1 MTTRNLLLFP
11 AAFALLALTCA
22 RAADAGY
29 TLGVPGAPTL
39 RMSADAGDNA
49 WLSANPNYPAMAIV
63 APGGADAT
71 SLRTE
76 AGADP
81 MKLVSSEAGFPIER
95 TKPEYYLG
103 DVIEPPNNVN
113 WAATYDKFLSDH
125 TDAMYKFAF
134 IPKLILIVY

>member
-71 SLRTE
+71 S
-76 AGADP
+76 
-81 MKLVSSEAGFPIER
+81 SERRPAPTR
-95 TKPEYYLG
+95 
-103 DVIEPPNNVN
+103 
-113 WAATYDKFLSDH
+113 
-125 TDAMYKFAF
+125 
-134 IPKLILIVY
+134 

>member
-49 WLSANPNYPAMAIV
+49 WLLEGENRLLS
-63 APGGADAT
+63 
-71 SLRTE
+71 RTE
-76 AGADP
+76 AENNSQPAVRVSGD
-81 MKLVSSEAGFPIER
+81 LVIG
-95 TKPEYYLG
+95 G
-103 DVIEPPNNVN
+103 
-113 WAATYDKFLSDH
+113 
-125 TDAMYKFAF
+125 
-134 IPKLILIVY
+134 